1 MLIKERKVAGM
12 NQTELARALG
22 QYQSFVARVE
32 SGERRVD
39 VVEFLDIA
47 KAIGFD
53 PKTAIA
59 KLAAKRIFCLVRYR

>member
-1 MLIKERKVAGM
+1 MMIKERKAAGM

-22 QYQSFVARVE
+22 QYQSFIARAE

-47 KAIGFD
+47 KAIGID
-53 PKTAIA
+53 PKAAIG
-59 KLAAKRIFCLVRYR
+59 KLAAR